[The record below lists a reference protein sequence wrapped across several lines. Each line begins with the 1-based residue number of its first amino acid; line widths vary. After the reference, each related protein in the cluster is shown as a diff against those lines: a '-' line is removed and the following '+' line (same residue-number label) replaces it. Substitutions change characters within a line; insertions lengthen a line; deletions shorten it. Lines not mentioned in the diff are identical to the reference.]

1 MNQASPVLPH
11 PSPCPLR
18 AFYKMVPL
26 GEPAERRGPQP
37 GKEQKRRTW
46 QPFGSARPP
55 PRIFPFLKSPQLKEG
70 LLPPSCRLPRGP
82 ARGVTRWPS
91 RSLGWFGCEAL
102 ASVSLWCHRFHF
114 PGEKEERQ
122 RETGKRRGTE
132 REGSCVRCKVSRRP
146 VLRGHRLPAAPSPD
160 LPLACGFSESR
171 SRGQRASSL
180 CMTLGKASHLL
191 ILGSFPT
198 PPNLL

>member
-11 PSPCPLR
+11 PSPCPPR
-18 AFYKMVPL
+18 AFYRMAPL

-37 GKEQKRRTW
+37 GKAVEEQKRRTW

-55 PRIFPFLKSPQLKEG
+55 LRIFLFLKSPQFKEG

-91 RSLGWFGCEAL
+91 RSLGWFGCEAV

-122 RETGKRRGTE
+122 RETGKRIGTE

-146 VLRGHRLPAAPSPD
+146 VLSCGATVCPP
-160 LPLACGFSESR
+160 LPLLTFLWPVDSQSQ
-171 SRGQRASSL
+171 GQEVKGQVLSA
-180 CMTLGKASHLL
+180 
-191 ILGSFPT
+191 
-198 PPNLL
+198 